1 MKRSSKKALL
11 LAVLMLSSTVGVA
24 CDAGIKYGDEENENT
39 SYLYVQ
45 CQQGGIG
52 SEYLNKLATAFEEK
66 FKDNADYFAEGKTK
80 VDVVVSEALTA
91 NGGDLQS
98 SIANS
103 TQNIFAAERMYYFD
117 FLANDLLYD
126 LTNITKETLDDGTTI
141 EGKLFDDQK
150 DSLTIKNGKYYES
163 ESNSLIYADFTG
175 LTSIFD
181 RSIIEMIEM
190 GGFDFSKSETDG
202 EILAYMAQN
211 DNDVKKTDEYLKKL
225 WGEDYDANAEIYQLE
240 DIYAGRYHGDGPD
253 LTAEMRAY
261 AKKIDKSGTE
271 KDGCVVVDERLA
283 ELLQLLMDKY
293 TFEGV
298 DNSWIKLCYYYD
310 NLNK

>member
-1 MKRSSKKALL
+1 MEAGKSYYINMAFWDIYATGTIKYDVEYLGSSYKLFR
-11 LAVLMLSSTVGVA
+11 A
-24 CDAGIKYGDEENENT
+24 CAPGYFTYDSDATGDVMYDIISGGIKPV
-39 SYLYVQ
+39 L
-45 CQQGGIG
+45 
-52 SEYLNKLATAFEEK
+52 
-66 FKDNADYFAEGKTK
+66 
-80 VDVVVSEALTA
+80 
-91 NGGDLQS
+91 
-98 SIANS
+98 
-103 TQNIFAAERMYYFD
+103 
-117 FLANDLLYD
+117 
-126 LTNITKETLDDGTTI
+126 
-141 EGKLFDDQK
+141 
-150 DSLTIKNGKYYES
+150 KNGKYYES
-163 ESNSLIYADFTG
+163 EHNSLIYADFTG

-211 DNDVKKTDEYLKKL
+211 DNDVEKTDAYLKKL
-225 WGEDYDANAEIYQLE
+225 WGEDYDANAEIYQLD

-271 KDGCVVVDERLA
+271 KHGCVVVDERLA
-283 ELLQLLMDKY
+283 EILQLLMDKY

-310 NLNK
+310 NLSK